1 MRLRAR
7 EHEWT
12 FPRDRPL
19 LMGILN
25 ATPDSVS
32 DRAHLDTLEQRVEHG
47 RALAAAGADIV
58 DVGGESGRTDRPPV
72 SVEVEIARIE
82 PTVKALAA
90 EGIAVSVD
98 TYRAEVA
105 AAAFDAGAALI
116 NDVGGLHDPAMVEVA
131 ARSGA
136 GLVVMHTR
144 AAPKQEDFP
153 GYEDPVADV
162 LGFLEERMQHAVDA
176 GVEPDQI
183 VLDPGLDYA
192 KTPMES
198 IEVLRRLPE
207 LHGLDRPLLLAVSNK
222 YFVGMVTGRPPDER
236 LAGTLAALAH
246 GVDLGA
252 AIARVHDVAAAAD
265 YLAVRAALRGDGAPA
280 LAGDPGDET
289 LKWLG

>member
-7 EHEWT
+7 DREWT
-12 FPRDRPL
+12 FPRERPL

-32 DRAHLDTLEQRVEHG
+32 DRARLDTLEGRVAHG
-47 RALAAAGADIV
+47 RALVAAGADIV
-58 DVGGESGRTDRPPV
+58 DVGGESGRTDTAPV
-72 SVEVEIARIE
+72 SAEVEIARIE
-82 PTVKALAA
+82 PTVRALAD
-90 EGIAVSVD
+90 EGVAVSVD

-105 AAAFDAGAALI
+105 AAAYDAGAVLI

-144 AAPKQEDFP
+144 AAPKEESFP
-153 GYEDPVADV
+153 GYDDPVADV
-162 LGFLEERMQHAVDA
+162 LAFLEERLQHAVDA
-176 GVEPDQI
+176 GVEPEQI

-192 KTPMES
+192 KTPAES
-198 IEVLRRLPE
+198 IEILRRLPE

-252 AIARVHDVAAAAD
+252 AIARVHDVRAAAD
-265 YLAVRAALRGDGAPA
+265 YLAVRAALRGESAPV
-280 LAGDPGDET
+280 LAGDPADES
-289 LKWLG
+289 LKWL

>member
-1 MRLRAR
+1 VRLRAR
-7 EHEWT
+7 DREWT
-12 FPRDRPL
+12 FPRERPL

-32 DRAHLDTLEQRVEHG
+32 DRTRLDTLEARVAHG

-72 SVEVEIARIE
+72 DVAVEIARIE
-82 PTVKALAA
+82 PTVRALAA

-98 TYRAEVA
+98 TYRSEVA
-105 AAAFDAGAALI
+105 AAAYDAGAALI
-116 NDVGGLHDPAMVEVA
+116 NDVGGLHDPAIAEVA

-144 AAPKQEDFP
+144 AAPKESAFP

-162 LGFLEERMQHAVDA
+162 LTFLEERMQHAVDA

-192 KTPMES
+192 KTPAES
-198 IEVLRRLPE
+198 IEILRRLPD

-222 YFVGMVTGRPPDER
+222 YFVGMVTGRPPDQR

-252 AIARVHDVAAAAD
+252 AIARVHDVQAAAD
-265 YLAVRAALRGDGAPA
+265 YLAVRAVLRDDGAPA
-280 LAGDPGDET
+280 LAGDPADES
-289 LKWLG
+289 LKWL